1 MKICCFCEIWG
12 TGGIESFL
20 LSTLE
25 HMDRSDLEIDIVVE
39 KKISDLY
46 LSRVEAM
53 GLGFKILSG
62 NTRKVFNNL
71 VAFQALLQER
81 KYDIVY
87 LNIYQ
92 ALSMLYARAAKLAGV
107 PTCIAHAHGSG
118 LRPSI
123 TRQLKL
129 FLHKV
134 SKNMLSGNITQFW
147 ACSGKAAAFMFPK
160 RTSYQFIPNGIII
173 DRFIFNSA
181 VREKTRLELGLQNCY
196 VIGSV
201 GRLSS
206 EKNQTFLLDILM
218 FLKKKCP
225 EAVLLL
231 VGEGEERTR
240 LEAKAKRLGLSDKVL
255 FYGVSENI
263 PHLLWTMD
271 VLAIPSFVEGF
282 GIVAIEAQAAGLPV
296 FCSSGVPP
304 EAGPTEL
311 VRFLSLDAGA
321 EVWADHIWASQGQGV
336 VRIKTSE
343 TLKCA
348 GFDIVSTA
356 NTIRSLFTTGES
368 I

>member
-1 MKICCFCEIWG
+1 MRICCFCEIWG

-39 KKISDLY
+39 KKTSDLY

-53 GLGFKILSG
+53 GLGFRILSG
-62 NTRKVFNNL
+62 STRKVLNNL

-92 ALSMLYARAAKLAGV
+92 ALSMLYARAARLAGV

-129 FLHKV
+129 FLHNISKKV
-134 SKNMLSGNITQFW
+134 LSGNITQFW
-147 ACSGKAAAFMFPK
+147 ACSKKAADFMFPK
-160 RTSYQFIPNGIII
+160 GTNYKFIPNGIII
-173 DRFIFNSA
+173 DRFTFNSA
-181 VREKTRLELGLQNCY
+181 VREKIRLELGMQNCF
-196 VIGSV
+196 VIGCV

-218 FLKKKCP
+218 FLQKKCP
-225 EAVLLL
+225 EVVLLL
-231 VGEGEERTR
+231 VGEGEERIR
-240 LEAKAKRLGLSDKVL
+240 LEAKAKRLGLSDKVI
-255 FYGVSENI
+255 FYGFSKNI

-271 VLAIPSFVEGF
+271 VLVIPSLVEGF

-296 FCSSGVPP
+296 FCSTAVPP

-311 VRFLSLDAGA
+311 VRFISLDAGA
-321 EVWADHIWASQGQGV
+321 EVWANHILSSQGG
-336 VRIKTSE
+336 VRIE
-343 TLKCA
+343 TTEKLKCA

-356 NTIRSLFTTGES
+356 NKIRSLFTTGES
-368 I
+368 L